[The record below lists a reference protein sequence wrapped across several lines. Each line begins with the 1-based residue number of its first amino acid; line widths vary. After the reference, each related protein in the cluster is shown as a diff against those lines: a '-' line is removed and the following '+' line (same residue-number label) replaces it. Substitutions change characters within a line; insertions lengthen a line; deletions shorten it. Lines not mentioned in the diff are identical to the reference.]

1 MEYVLSIVGVVFL
14 GVMVDV
20 VAPEGKMNTFI
31 KSIFSLFLLFVM
43 VKPVVNIFLGGKLEK
58 LFNSEFQ
65 LQEDYLETINE
76 QKLREYEH
84 KIVSRLEAKGV
95 ANLYVEIK
103 GDLTKENGEI
113 EKVYINTQNIV
124 LNGKDKHI
132 NKYEVITECVKE
144 ILGVGS
150 EVIIY
155 E

>member
-20 VAPEGKMNTFI
+20 VAPEGKMNAFI

-43 VKPVVNIFLGGKLEK
+43 LKPVVNIFSGGKLEK

-95 ANLYVEIK
+95 SNLYVEIK